1 MEPGAGLERA
11 RVSGMA
17 ASRAT
22 VPNPPADRPLLVYDG
37 ECPFC
42 VWWLA
47 RWRRRIGGRI
57 DYEPLQRAAAR
68 FPTLPRERFERAVQL
83 VDTDGRVYEGAEA
96 VFRALALVPGGGLY
110 RRAYERLPGGRAV
123 AESAYGFIAGHRPT
137 LYRLTVWLWG
147 ETPVGEAATRRRSLL
162 RALGA
167 GLLVGMA
174 ALLGRRRRG

>member
-1 MEPGAGLERA
+1 MT
-11 RVSGMA
+11 S
-17 ASRAT
+17 SRPT
-22 VPNPPADRPLLVYDG
+22 VPNPPAARPLLVYDG

-47 RWRRRIGGRI
+47 RWRRRIGGRV

-68 FPTLPRERFERAVQL
+68 FPTLPRERFERSVQL
-83 VDTDGRVYEGAEA
+83 IDTDGRVYEGAEA
-96 VFRALALVPGGGLY
+96 VFHALALVPSGGIY
-110 RRAYERLPGGRAV
+110 RRAYERLPGARLL
-123 AESAYGFIAGHRPT
+123 AEGAYRVIAGHRPA

-167 GLLVGMA
+167 GLVIALA
-174 ALLGRRRRG
+174 ALLGRRRRR